1 MAPPSRFQTL
11 PMLIVEMVVEY
22 LEERTRTSL
31 DGAID
36 RHNSRKTVLTPLLWV
51 SERWREAALNSI
63 CDNCSLFFSNTPKG
77 YEVVYPAW
85 PDNFLLPHFDRD
97 KLVKRIV
104 VLAPSW
110 DKICSGAFSKAIVGP
125 IYKRAMFP
133 TATSLMV
140 FLSEDDDSRPIRG
153 ARGKRP
159 SVNSASRDQ
168 AAANFARSLLKL
180 APKVTGVSM
189 YFCTAGVV
197 SQPNRDLCNV
207 LVSELCKG
215 GVSRV
220 EMDSAPGCSLPSF
233 QLPGVSGLTGLIQ
246 GLGQVCAPFAR
257 IAYLNAS
264 TLKEL
269 VIRPATN
276 VEWLT
281 MIYGDSKVPVVYT
294 SLTSLVLQLDIASRS
309 VKWAKDKDVAP
320 FPALAQLSI
329 YGVYPFEDD
338 LIYRGNGG
346 SLKALRVP
354 FDIVSRNILG
364 SYNVFK
370 RSGVTRMNVIE
381 LEAVTDVDNMLVAG
395 QRSAIIR
402 QQIDCMLEITKR
414 LRLINDTPDMHLYRA
429 IKTAPHTAA
438 LEHLTFYELAFD
450 TDNII
455 EIISVLP
462 SLVGLYCKLKRYF
475 TNAKALPVNKQPS
488 VLHEKHYPL
497 SSNFRE
503 LVIITDEDDA
513 STKQIAVVAMQLAV
527 LCPKFTFVD

>member
-1 MAPPSRFQTL
+1 MALPSRFQTL
-11 PMLIVEMVVEY
+11 PMLIVEKVVEY

-36 RHNSRKTVLTPLLWV
+36 RNS
-51 SERWREAALNSI
+51 
-63 CDNCSLFFSNTPKG
+63 
-77 YEVVYPAW
+77 
-85 PDNFLLPHFDRD
+85 
-97 KLVKRIV
+97 
-104 VLAPSW
+104 
-110 DKICSGAFSKAIVGP
+110 
-125 IYKRAMFP
+125 
-133 TATSLMV
+133 
-140 FLSEDDDSRPIRG
+140 
-153 ARGKRP
+153 
-159 SVNSASRDQ
+159 
-168 AAANFARSLLKL
+168 
-180 APKVTGVSM
+180 TGV
-189 YFCTAGVV
+189 T
-197 SQPNRDLCNV
+197 SQQNTGLCNI
-207 LVSELCKG
+207 LVSELCKD

-269 VIRPATN
+269 VIRPTTN

-281 MIYGDSKVPVVYT
+281 LIYGDSKVPVVYT
-294 SLTSLVLQLDIASRS
+294 SLTSLILQLHIASRS
-309 VKWAKDKDVAP
+309 VKWAKNEDAAP

-329 YGVYPFEDD
+329 YDVYPFEDD

-346 SLKALRVP
+346 SLKALHIP
-354 FDIVSRNILG
+354 FGAVSRNILG
-364 SYNVFK
+364 SFDVFK
-370 RSGVTRMNVIE
+370 RSGVTRMNVID
-381 LEAVTDVDNMLVAG
+381 LACVTDADDMLVAG
-395 QRSAIIR
+395 
-402 QQIDCMLEITKR
+402 LV
-414 LRLINDTPDMHLYRA
+414 NDTSDMQLLKA
-429 IKTAPHTAA
+429 IKTAPHSAV
-438 LEHLTFYELAFD
+438 LEHLTFHNLPLD

-455 EIISVLP
+455 EVISALP

-527 LCPKFTFVD
+527 LCPKFTFVDMSPDMRKVFRREIAWAMVKQPFKPYADSLRCLV